1 MRVAVVEV
9 GVEADDAEQ
18 LLHAS
23 VALASSH
30 HAEVV
35 ERLRDDVADR
45 HARVQGRK
53 RVLEDHLQ
61 LPAVL
66 AQLLAPELRQLD
78 VTEKD
83 LARRHRKQL
92 CDEAGERW
100 LAPSRFADRGPRPS
114 LTNLEADVIYGM
126 VGGAQPRRGVV
137 VTRLRP

>member
-1 MRVAVVEV
+1 MRVTVVEV
-9 GVEADDAEQ
+9 GVEADDAGQ
-18 LLHAS
+18 LLDES
-23 VALASSH
+23 VALAPSH

-35 ERLRDDVADR
+35 ERLRDDVANR

-78 VTEKD
+78 ITEKD

-92 CDEAGERW
+92 CDEAGERR
-100 LAPSRFADRGPRPS
+100 LAAPPFSDKGPWPSPPDLPTGRPPR
-114 LTNLEADVIYGM
+114 
-126 VGGAQPRRGVV
+126 
-137 VTRLRP
+137 